1 MSSLL
6 FGGKRKSRAK
16 KSKSKRGGTLQ
27 NLATPAVLLAV
38 NQFMK
43 SRKLRK
49 LSKKSKRS
57 KRSKTQKVKKTR
69 GKK

>member
-1 MSSLL
+1 MSSVL

-16 KSKSKRGGTLQ
+16 KSKSKKGGTLQ

-57 KRSKTQKVKKTR
+57 KTQKVKKTR

>member
-1 MSSLL
+1 MSSAL

-57 KRSKTQKVKKTR
+57 KTQKVKKTR

>member
-6 FGGKRKSRAK
+6 FGGKKKSKVKR
-16 KSKSKRGGTLQ
+16 SKSKRGGTLQ

-57 KRSKTQKVKKTR
+57 KTQKVKKTR

>member
-1 MSSLL
+1 MSSVL
-6 FGGKRKSRAK
+6 FGGKRKPKSK

-49 LSKKSKRS
+49 LSKKSK
-57 KRSKTQKVKKTR
+57 KSKTQKAKKTR

>member
-1 MSSLL
+1 MSVL
-6 FGGKRKSRAK
+6 FGGKRKPKSKAK
-16 KSKSKRGGTLQ
+16 KPKTKRGGTVQ

-43 SRKLRK
+43 SRKL
-49 LSKKSKRS
+49 SKKSKKS
-57 KRSKTQKVKKTR
+57 KKSKTQKVKKTR

>member
-1 MSSLL
+1 MTSVL
-6 FGGKRKSRAK
+6 FGGKRKSKVK
-16 KSKSKRGGTLQ
+16 KSRSKSKRGGTLQ

-49 LSKKSKRS
+49 LSKKSK
-57 KRSKTQKVKKTR
+57 KSKTQKMKKTR